1 MRVCMI
7 LEGCYPYV
15 RGGVSA
21 WVHQYIKHST
31 EIEFVLWTVHAS
43 IEDAQDALYTLPKN
57 VVEHHKVYLS
67 NRTGRKTYRRI
78 DESSAKEISALIYRL
93 LTERE
98 STNNLE
104 EIAHRLR
111 KDALPLSLVYSEPF
125 LSMAQQMSDS
135 LSGLGMADAFYS
147 LQSMVIPLYNAVTA
161 EVPQADV
168 YHSAVTGYGGILGA
182 IAAIE
187 TGKPFVLT
195 EHGIY
200 PRERE
205 EELIASD
212 WSIPAMRPIWI
223 QLFYKMSMFAY
234 SHAIRVTSLFQNAL
248 KRQVIIGCDPKKC
261 SVIPNGILVEP
272 FNSIS
277 LPDNGNEIHI
287 GAFVRF
293 AAIKDLKTMIR
304 AFYIVRQHR
313 NDVYL
318 HIMGD
323 TDDPSYRNSCM
334 ALIDRLGIRGF
345 IIIEGHVNTIE
356 YMRKM
361 DFTILTSISEGQP
374 LTILESMAAGRAC
387 VATRVGDCPGL
398 IEGDMNKSSPA
409 GICCTPMI
417 PEEIASAIMKLCD
430 NPEMRKQMGENGK
443 RRVRS
448 KYLLDSMIQSYH
460 TLYQEVI

>member
-15 RGGVSA
+15 RGGVST
-21 WVHQYIKHST
+21 WVHQYIEHSS

-67 NRTGRKTYRRI
+67 NHI
-78 DESSAKEISALIYRL
+78 DERNCRRMDENRAEEISSLIYQL
-93 LTERE
+93 LIEEE
-98 STNNLE
+98 SANKLE
-104 EIAHRLR
+104 EIARRLR
-111 KDALPLSLVYSEPF
+111 KEAVPISLVYSEPF
-125 LSMAQQMSDS
+125 LSMAQKMSDN

-147 LQSMVIPLYNAVTA
+147 LQSMVIPLCKVLTA
-161 EVPQADV
+161 KVPQADV
-168 YHSAVTGYGGILGA
+168 YHAAVTGYGGLLGA

-187 TGKPFVLT
+187 TGRPFVLT

-205 EELIASD
+205 EELISSD

-223 QLFYKMSMFAY
+223 KLFYKMSVFAY
-234 SHAIRVTSLFQNAL
+234 THAIRVTSLFQNAL
-248 KRQVIIGCDPKKC
+248 ERQVIIGCDPKKC

-272 FNSIS
+272 FNNIS
-277 LPDNGNEIHI
+277 LPDNRNEIHI

-304 AFYIVRQHR
+304 AFYIVRQYR
-313 NDVYL
+313 KDVYL
-318 HIMGD
+318 HIMGG

-334 ALIDRLGIRGF
+334 ALIDRLGMRGS
-345 IIIEGHVNTIE
+345 IIIDGHVNTIE
-356 YMRKM
+356 YMSKM
-361 DFTILTSISEGQP
+361 DFTLLTSISEGQP

-387 VATRVGDCPGL
+387 VATRVGNCPGL
-398 IEGDMNKSSPA
+398 IEGEMDKSNPA

-417 PEEIASAIMKLCD
+417 PEEIASAITKLCN
-430 NPEMRKQMGENGK
+430 NPEMRKKMGENGK

-460 TLYQEVI
+460 TVYQEVI